1 MKSQKSDRNIVLFV
15 YNMIL
20 TGLGLSGGYHFLHTG
35 LSSPVWRFHRYLHSE
50 IGPDHFRPEK
60 NKEIRKFLI
69 FPSSTEYATWD
80 M

>member
-20 TGLGLSGGYHFLHTG
+20 TGLGL
-35 LSSPVWRFHRYLHSE
+35 RFHRYLHSE

-69 FPSSTEYATWD
+69 FPSSTE
-80 M
+80 